1 MEYIY
6 VDSRTRDT
14 SAYPNGNTYTLYLQ
28 NHIKNIYRI
37 DLINAVVPNSMF
49 NYTGTSSA
57 TFLTANSTAIKL
69 YPGFYSASS
78 LVAELSNNT
87 AFTGAPVSLSIT
99 YNTAD
104 GKFII
109 SGASS
114 TFTITPGSQQVATI
128 LGLPNSQVTSALG
141 SAGDYPNN
149 STYQSIQI
157 IKSSSVADFTANE
170 MVFLDIA
177 ELRTNKMNSSGQLVS
192 VKDKTI
198 TSLTVDGNASNKSFA
213 CIPMD
218 VVSGSIKVFKE
229 HTDYLISIV
238 YPQMIEKLSRLT
250 INWIDVFGN
259 SIIFNGA
266 NNNSFILRVYTKN
279 IVDDKRLTS
288 IPEPVSMA
296 PEKNIYLIVFL
307 IIGLLT
313 IILMKKGRG

>member
-1 MEYIY
+1 
-6 VDSRTRDT
+6 
-14 SAYPNGNTYTLYLQ
+14 
-28 NHIKNIYRI
+28 
-37 DLINAVVPNSMF
+37 MF
-49 NYTGTSSA
+49 NYTGASSA

-78 LVAELSNNT
+78 LVAELSNNY
-87 AFTGAPVSLSIT
+87 AFTGAGLSIT

-109 SGASS
+109 SGGSS
-114 TFTITPGSQQVATI
+114 SSFTITPGSQQVATI
-128 LGLPNSQVTSALG
+128 LGLPNSTVTSAKG
-141 SAGDYPNN
+141 NVGDYPDNN
-149 STYQSIQI
+149 TYGSIHI
-157 IKSSSVADFTANE
+157 IKSRSVADFTANE

-192 VKDKTI
+192 VKDKTV
-198 TSLTVDGNASNKSFA
+198 TTMTVDGHASSKSFA

>member
-49 NYTGTSSA
+49 NYTGASSA

-78 LVAELSNNT
+78 LVAELSNNY
-87 AFTGAPVSLSIT
+87 AFTGAGLSIT

-109 SGASS
+109 SGGSS
-114 TFTITPGSQQVATI
+114 SSFTITPGSQQVATI
-128 LGLPNSQVTSALG
+128 LGLPNSTVTSAKG
-141 SAGDYPNN
+141 NVGDYPDNN
-149 STYQSIQI
+149 TYGSIHI
-157 IKSSSVADFTANE
+157 IKSRSVADFTANE

-192 VKDKTI
+192 VKDKTV
-198 TSLTVDGNASNKSFA
+198 TTMTVDGHASSKSFA